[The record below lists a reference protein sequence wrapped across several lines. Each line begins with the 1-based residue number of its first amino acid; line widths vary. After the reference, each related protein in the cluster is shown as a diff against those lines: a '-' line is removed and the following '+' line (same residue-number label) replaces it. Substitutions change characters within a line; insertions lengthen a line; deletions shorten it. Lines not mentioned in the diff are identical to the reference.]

1 MDTLEL
7 TSHKHQKART
17 RSMIQLGALISTAG
31 LVETFGITLGKDLQ
45 RDPEMRDPIAALY
58 KGLLVL
64 NEMVESGEAHL
75 PLWTQQGLE
84 ELCKLKNLTL

>member
-7 TSHKHQKART
+7 TFHKHRKART

-45 RDPEMRDPIAALY
+45 
-58 KGLLVL
+58 
-64 NEMVESGEAHL
+64 
-75 PLWTQQGLE
+75 
-84 ELCKLKNLTL
+84 